1 MGSKVR
7 IAPVAAAAM
16 ALLLHA
22 CSGST
27 VRIDYY
33 SLSSPPAR
41 PAPAQ
46 SDALSVHVGP
56 VSVPDGVD
64 RPQLVMRRDA
74 NQVAIED
81 THRWAEPLKD
91 AIPRVLSDALAAE
104 LSTPRVLTSRQSAS
118 LDFDYRVAI
127 DVQHFESTA
136 AEASEDVIWT
146 IRTRGNQ
153 PARVGRTVVTE
164 PAAGGF
170 DALAAAHSRALARV
184 AQDIARA
191 IREMPAR

>member
-1 MGSKVR
+1 MGWKAKIVP
-7 IAPVAAAAM
+7 IAA
-16 ALLLHA
+16 ALLLAA
-22 CSGST
+22 CAGSS

-41 PAPAQ
+41 PAAAQ
-46 SDALSVHVGP
+46 ADALSVHVGP

-74 NQVAIED
+74 NQVAIDD

-104 LSTPRVLTSRQSAS
+104 LATPRVLTSRQSAS

-127 DVQHFESTA
+127 DVQHFESSA
-136 AEASEDVIWT
+136 SEASEDVIWT
-146 IRTRGNQ
+146 IRTRGSQ
-153 PARVGRTVVTE
+153 PARVGRTLVTE
-164 PAAGGF
+164 PVQGGF

>member
-1 MGSKVR
+1 MMSRVNR
-7 IAPVAAAAM
+7 IVSLAAIAAALGGCFGAN
-16 ALLLHA
+16 
-22 CSGST
+22 

-33 SLSSPPAR
+33 ALTAPPAHTS
-41 PAPAQ
+41 AAQ
-46 SDALSVHVGP
+46 SNTLSVHLGP

-64 RPQLVMRRDA
+64 RPQVVLHRA
-74 NQVAIED
+74 GNEVAIDD

-104 LSTPRVLTSRQSAS
+104 LGTPRVLTSRQSAS

-127 DVQHFESTA
+127 DVQHFDSSA
-136 AEASEDVIWT
+136 GEAHEDVIWT
-146 IRTRGNQ
+146 IRTRGNE

-170 DALAAAHSRALARV
+170 DSLAAAHSRALAAV
-184 AQDIARA
+184 AHDIAQA
-191 IREMPAR
+191 IRGLAKS

>member
-1 MGSKVR
+1 MGSKPKLAT
-7 IAPVAAAAM
+7 IAA
-16 ALLLHA
+16 ALLLQA
-22 CSGST
+22 CAGSS

-33 SLSSPPAR
+33 SLSAPPAR
-41 PAPAQ
+41 ASPAQ
-46 SDALSVHVGP
+46 ADSLSVRVGP

-64 RPQLVMRRDA
+64 RPQVVLRQDA
-74 NQVAIED
+74 NQVTIDD

-104 LSTPRVLTSRQSAS
+104 LGTPRVMTSRQSAS
-118 LDFDYRVAI
+118 LDFDYRVAV
-127 DVQHFESTA
+127 DVQHFDSTP

-170 DALAAAHSRALARV
+170 EALAAAHSRALARV